1 MKNYVIDRDRLG
13 SVLTSLW
20 DDCEDE
26 NVQICMSPSNQ
37 QITVTL
43 DNTCV
48 ACIGVAEIV
57 DEYDIVREIFNK

>member
-1 MKNYVIDRDRLG
+1 MKSYVIDKDRLG

-20 DDCEDE
+20 DDCEGE
-26 NVQICMSPSNQ
+26 NVKICMSPRAQ
-37 QITVTL
+37 QITVIQ
-43 DNTCV
+43 DNACV